1 MKIGITFT
9 HRCWPTDEKKLARI
23 QRYIDALAQAGAEG
37 IPLWRSRQ
45 NDETKIAA
53 RAEKLAALLDGV
65 LVSGGA
71 DLHPSLYGE
80 ELLNDGNVT
89 VIHPLRPAFEKQLVQ
104 AVRKQKKPLLGICY
118 GCQFFN
124 VIEGGTLWQDIPTQV
139 PHAIAHSES
148 RHTVQIDPD
157 SLLHSIVGE
166 SEVEIASFHHQAIA
180 RPAPT
185 ARVTAQSSDGIIEA
199 IEFDSD
205 PFWLGVQWHPEW
217 DPQSPATQKL
227 FAAFV
232 AACRQRAEAQ
242 A

>member
-9 HRCWPTDEKKLARI
+9 HRSWPTDEKKLARI
-23 QRYIDALAQAGAEG
+23 HRYLHALAQAGAEG

-45 NDETKIAA
+45 DDKTKLAA
-53 RAEKLAALLDGV
+53 RAEKLAGQLDGI
-65 LVSGGA
+65 LISGGA
-71 DLHPSLYGE
+71 DLDPAMFGE
-80 ELLNDGNVT
+80 ELLNDAGVT
-89 VIHPLRPAFEKQLVQ
+89 LIHPLRPAFEKQLVQ
-104 AVRKQKKPLLGICY
+104 AARRHKKPLLGICY

-124 VIEGGTLWQDIPTQV
+124 VIEGGTLWQDIPSQV
-139 PHAIAHSES
+139 PHAINHSDT

-166 SEVEIASFHHQAIA
+166 TEVEIASFHHQGIA

-185 ARVTAQSSDGIIEA
+185 ARVAAQASDGIIEA

-217 DPQSPATQKL
+217 DPESPATQKL

-232 AACRQRAEAQ
+232 AACQQHAEAQ
-242 A
+242 P